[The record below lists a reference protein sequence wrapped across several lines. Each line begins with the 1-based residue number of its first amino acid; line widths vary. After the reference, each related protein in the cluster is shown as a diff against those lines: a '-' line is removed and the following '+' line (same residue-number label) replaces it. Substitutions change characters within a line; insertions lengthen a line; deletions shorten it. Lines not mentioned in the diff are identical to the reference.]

1 MITNEPK
8 RAIRSL
14 AWAYDSSTI
23 FYMQDNDGD
32 ENFHLFAVDNATDSL
47 SSGNKNGEFIPQA
60 RDLTPGKNVKAQN
73 IFSNYRYP
81 DEILIGTNQRNPKV
95 REKGGGKRRQMSLCV
110 GGSWVFSWWPFCPT
124 FLKRLFLCCVYHLLG
139 IRHVSLLL

>member
-95 REKGGGKRRQMSLCV
+95 REKGGGNEGKCHSVSAGLGSFH
-110 GGSWVFSWWPFCPT
+110 GGRFVQPFSNASFYVVCII
-124 FLKRLFLCCVYHLLG
+124 F
-139 IRHVSLLL
+139 

>member
-23 FYMQDNDGD
+23 LYMQDNDGD
-32 ENFHLFAVDNATDSL
+32 ENFHLFAVYNATTPTTSDDDDDDSNN
-47 SSGNKNGEFIPQA
+47 SIPQA

-73 IFSNYRYP
+73 IFK
-81 DEILIGTNQRNPKV
+81 T
-95 REKGGGKRRQMSLCV
+95 
-110 GGSWVFSWWPFCPT
+110 
-124 FLKRLFLCCVYHLLG
+124 
-139 IRHVSLLL
+139 